1 MSEKEY
7 HIPVMLKETLQ
18 GLVLNPDGIY
28 VDVTFG
34 GGGHSR
40 GILDLLSK
48 KGKLIAFDQDQD
60 ACQNIF
66 EDDRFLFVHSNFC
79 YLKNFLRYHGI
90 YQVDGI
96 LADLGVSSHHFDESE
111 RGFSFRLDGELDMR
125 MNRKT
130 ELTAAA
136 VLNTYTEEQL
146 ADVFYH
152 YGELSNARKI
162 AATIVK
168 ARDREPFQKILPFVE
183 MMKRFFPRQKEKKGL
198 ACVFQA
204 LRIEVNHELEALQEF
219 LQQTPDVLKP
229 GGRLVVLT
237 YHSLEDRMVKNF
249 MKTGNFEGI
258 LNKDFFGNIIAPFK
272 PITGKAITPQLSE
285 IEKNPRARSA
295 KLRIAELIDKT
306 N

>member
-66 EDDRFLFVHSNFC
+66 EDDRFLFVQSNFC

-90 YQVDGI
+90 SLVDGI

-130 ELTAAA
+130 ELTAAT

-229 GGRLVVLT
+229 GGRLAVLT

-258 LNKDFFGNIIAPFK
+258 LHKDFFGNIIAPFK

>member
-66 EDDRFLFVHSNFC
+66 EDDRFLFVQSNFC
-79 YLKNFLRYHGI
+79 YLKNFLRYHSI
-90 YQVDGI
+90 SLVDGI

-130 ELTAAA
+130 ELTAAT

-229 GGRLVVLT
+229 GGRLAVLT

-295 KLRIAELIDKT
+295 KLRIAELINKT

>member
-48 KGKLIAFDQDQD
+48 KGKLVAFDQDQD

-66 EDDRFLFVHSNFC
+66 EDDRFLFVQSNFC

-90 YQVDGI
+90 SLVDGI

-229 GGRLVVLT
+229 GGRLAVLT

-258 LNKDFFGNIIAPFK
+258 LHKDFFGNIIAPFK

>member
-66 EDDRFLFVHSNFC
+66 EDDRFLFVQSNFC

-90 YQVDGI
+90 SLVDGI

-130 ELTAAA
+130 ELTAAT

-219 LQQTPDVLKP
+219 LQQTSDVLKP
-229 GGRLVVLT
+229 GGRLAVLT

-272 PITGKAITPQLSE
+272 PITGKAITPELSE